1 MVQAFFISLRPMKQ
15 TVFLIFFSLLAL
27 GCKAQETWTSQTEV
41 LVVGGGAS
49 GTAAAI
55 QASRLG
61 VQVIIAEPTTW
72 LGGMLT
78 AAGVSAV
85 DGNHKMPSGI
95 FGEFREELYRHYGG
109 PSKVATGWVSNTLFE
124 PHVGDSLLKMMVAK
138 EKGIIVLYQ
147 HHFKR
152 AIMDGDRIVGAEFE
166 DSNGNL
172 VRIGAKMVIEATEY
186 GDVLASAGAG
196 YDTGMETFAETGEP
210 GAPEEKVDFVQD
222 LTYVAILEDYGKGQN
237 KTIPKPEPYN
247 TEAFDCMCAQVCDIP
262 QEGLIDCQ
270 QMLNYGKLPN
280 NKYMIN
286 WPNKGNDLYLDI
298 LELSQSDREEAL
310 KAAKNHT
317 LSWVYFLQTKGN
329 FKHIGLATDEFG
341 TPDHLALIPY
351 IRESRRLQGKIRL
364 KLQDI
369 LDPYADPARPYYQFG
384 IAVGDYP
391 VDHHRKVNPV
401 PRQIEFPPIP
411 SYNVP
416 YGVMLPDSIKGLIV
430 AEKSISVTNV
440 VNGTTRLQ
448 PVVLGLGQA
457 AGAAAALSINNT
469 IDPVNLPIRLLQQT
483 LIDASVWIMPYFDVK
498 PNEPEFAAI
507 MRVGAAGLMRGEGRP
522 VAWANETLFKPD
534 SIATAEDLHVALSV
548 LGHKSRLDLRQNL
561 SYGLAISELEKLSG
575 EVIQRTQSEGK
586 MLTRRQLAV
595 LLDTT
600 IKPFSLPT
608 PRLWD

>member
-1 MVQAFFISLRPMKQ
+1 MVQAFFISLLLMKQ
-15 TVFLIFFSLLAL
+15 TVFLFLFSFLAL
-27 GCKAQETWTSQTEV
+27 GCKAQQTWTSQTDV

-61 VQVIIAEPTTW
+61 VQVTIAEPTTW

-95 FGEFREELYRHYGG
+95 FGEFREALYRHYGG

-138 EKGIIVLYQ
+138 EKGITVLYQ

-152 AIMDGDRIVGAEFE
+152 AIMEGDQIVGAEFE
-166 DSNGNL
+166 DGNGNL
-172 VRIGAKMVIEATEY
+172 VRIGAKIVIEGTEY
-186 GDVLASAGAG
+186 GDVLASAGAS
-196 YDTGMETFAETGEP
+196 YDTGMETFAETEEP
-210 GAPEEKVDFVQD
+210 GAPKEKVDFVQD
-222 LTYVAILEDYGKGQN
+222 LTYVAILKDYGKGQD

-247 TEAFDCMCAQVCDIP
+247 TDAFDCMCAQVCDIP

-329 FKHIGLATDEFG
+329 YKHIGLAKDEFG
-341 TPDHLALIPY
+341 TTDHLALIPY
-351 IRESRRLQGKIRL
+351 IRESRRLKGKIRL

-369 LDPYADPARPYYQFG
+369 IDPYADSERPFYQFG
-384 IAVGDYP
+384 VAVGDYP

-416 YGVMLPDSIKGLIV
+416 YGVMIPDSIKGLIV

-457 AGAAAALSINNT
+457 AGAAAALSITTN
-469 IDPVNLPIRLLQQT
+469 IDPSELSIRLLQQT
-483 LIDASVWIMPYFDVK
+483 LIDASVWIMPYFEIK

-507 MRVGAAGLMRGEGRP
+507 MRVGATGLMRGEGRP

-534 SIATAEDLHVALSV
+534 NAATTDDLLYALNVLGKSSDIKPGIPLTYERALSE
-548 LGHKSRLDLRQNL
+548 LRKYSDQL
-561 SYGLAISELEKLSG
+561 TSEIQPSG
-575 EVIQRTQSEGK
+575 RS
-586 MLTRRQLAV
+586 LTRRQLAV
-595 LLDTT
+595 LLDTAFT
-600 IKPFSLPT
+600 PFNLPVL
-608 PRLWD
+608 RLW

>member
-1 MVQAFFISLRPMKQ
+1 MKLFISLF
-15 TVFLIFFSLLAL
+15 FLAFTAL
-27 GCKAQETWTSQTEV
+27 GCQAQNNWTHQTDV
-41 LVVGGGAS
+41 LIVGGGAS
-49 GTAAAI
+49 GTAAAV

-61 VQVIIAEPTTW
+61 VDVIIAEPTTW

-78 AAGVSAV
+78 AAGVAAV

-95 FGEFREELYRHYGG
+95 FGEFREALYRHYGG

-124 PHVGDSLLKMMVAK
+124 PHVGDSILKAMVNA
-138 EKGIIVLYQ
+138 EKGINVLYLHQ
-147 HHFKR
+147 FKR
-152 AIMDGDRIVGAEFE
+152 AIMDGDRIIGAEFE
-166 DSNGNL
+166 DASGKI
-172 VRIGAKMVIEATEY
+172 VRIGAKIVIEGTEY
-186 GDVLASAGAG
+186 GDLIASAGAT

-222 LTYVAILEDYGKGQN
+222 LTYVAILKDYGKGQD

-247 TEAFDCMCAQVCDIP
+247 TEAFDCMCAQVCAVKT
-262 QEGLIDCQ
+262 EGLIDCQ

-286 WPNKGNDLYLDI
+286 WPNKGNDYYLDI
-298 LELSQSDREEAL
+298 LEMSPAEREEAL
-310 KAAKNHT
+310 KAVKNHT
-317 LSWVYFLQTKGN
+317 LAWIYFLQTRGN

-341 TPDHLALIPY
+341 TDDHLALIPY
-351 IRESRRLQGKIRL
+351 IRESRRIQGKIRL
-364 KLQDI
+364 QLQDI
-369 LDPYADPARPYYQFG
+369 LDPYANAQRPYYQFG

-416 YGVMLPDSIKGLIV
+416 YGVMIPNSIKGLIV

-457 AGAAAALSINNT
+457 AGAAAALSIKNS
-469 IDPVNLPIRLLQQT
+469 VELSELPIRLLQQT

-498 PNEPEFAAI
+498 PNEPEFGAI

-534 SIATAEDLHVALSV
+534 SIASIKDFLFFLNAMGVESDL
-548 LGHKSRLDLRQNL
+548 DTRQNL
-561 SYGLAISELEKLSG
+561 SYERVIRELENLTG
-575 EVIQRTQSEGK
+575 ENISRTQPNESL
-586 MLTRRQLAV
+586 LTRRQLAV
-595 LLDTT
+595 LIDLI
-600 IKPFSLPT
+600 IKPFNRNVLSM
-608 PRLWD
+608 WD